1 MMRRQANKI
10 YGKPRKGG
18 KAKGIAQFK
27 CHEKFEQILN
37 QAEVDFTSEMEK
49 RGKPLWDRGAKEV
62 IPHLVWSYTNSDVDP
77 GKKEQNMEIMK
88 PPFFLCACAQKKI

>member
-1 MMRRQANKI
+1 MMTRNAKTI

-27 CHEKFEQILN
+27 FHEKFEQILN

-62 IPHLVWSYTNSDVDP
+62 IPHLVWSYTNSDVGP
-77 GKKEQNMEIMK
+77 KNK
-88 PPFFLCACAQKKI
+88 

>member
-1 MMRRQANKI
+1 MI
-10 YGKPRKGG
+10 CSKPIKGG

-37 QAEVDFTSEMEK
+37 QTEVDLTSEMKK

-62 IPHLVWSYTNSDVDP
+62 IPHLVWSYTNSDSNP
-77 GKKEQNMEIMK
+77 RK
-88 PPFFLCACAQKKI
+88 